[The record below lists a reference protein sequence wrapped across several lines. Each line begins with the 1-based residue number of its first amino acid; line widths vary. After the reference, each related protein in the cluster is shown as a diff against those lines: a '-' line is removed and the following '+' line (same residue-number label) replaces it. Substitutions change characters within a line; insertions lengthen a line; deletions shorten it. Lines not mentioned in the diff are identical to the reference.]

1 MANIIIDRQISKL
14 RKKKG
19 VTQEQLAEVLS
30 VTSQAVSKWESA
42 QCCPDISLLPE
53 IAVFFNVT
61 VDELLGVS
69 LVKDENTAHLA
80 EHLIEMSVVSWKEG
94 LLSLVEYAKQA
105 VHFPFLKTAVEITVT
120 EGHEY
125 ESAMQILEAAAGDD
139 RTSRLISDCMLLI
152 IKGTHTA
159 AIIKIL
165 ENRLSVQEV
174 TFLKLKRPDLFPTKE
189 DFFNSIKGKKPMSEK
204 TVVLEKIIPL
214 TGELAKTKLFFS
226 VTDELFSALYGASEQ
241 VVKSVINALLD
252 QSCVFH
258 IAWDFKLVSR
268 MPEEKVIKC
277 QWSVYDKINNM
288 LGIKNS
294 KADG

>member
-94 LLSLVEYAKQA
+94 
-105 VHFPFLKTAVEITVT
+105 
-120 EGHEY
+120 
-125 ESAMQILEAAAGDD
+125 
-139 RTSRLISDCMLLI
+139 
-152 IKGTHTA
+152 
-159 AIIKIL
+159 
-165 ENRLSVQEV
+165 
-174 TFLKLKRPDLFPTKE
+174 
-189 DFFNSIKGKKPMSEK
+189 
-204 TVVLEKIIPL
+204 
-214 TGELAKTKLFFS
+214 FFS
-226 VTDELFSALYGASEQ
+226 FT
-241 VVKSVINALLD
+241 
-252 QSCVFH
+252 
-258 IAWDFKLVSR
+258 
-268 MPEEKVIKC
+268 
-277 QWSVYDKINNM
+277 
-288 LGIKNS
+288 
-294 KADG
+294 